1 MDDQMP
7 ESLDEE
13 LWGIMEDLAAES
25 AEWAQRLARLG
36 LLREDQVE
44 DAAALR
50 AAALGMEKVK
60 QSRLWGQLPRHRRR
74 APEHALIA
82 LMRRKEA

>member
-1 MDDQMP
+1 MP

-13 LWGIMEDLAAES
+13 LWGIMEDLAVES
-25 AEWAQRLARLG
+25 VEWAQRLAGLG

-50 AAALGMEKVK
+50 AAALSMEKAR
-60 QSRLWGQLPRHRRR
+60 QRGWLRRLPRHRRM
-74 APEHALIA
+74 APEQALVAAI
-82 LMRRKEA
+82 RRREA